1 MTISR
6 RQMLAAG
13 AAIAAVPA
21 LPVGSAFA
29 QQAAPAAPAVQSPGW
44 FRHKV
49 GDITVTAIGDG
60 FVQRP
65 LEGFVRNVT
74 VADVQKA
81 LTDQGLSP
89 AHIRVPYTSLVVQSG
104 SRVILLDTGNGQFAP
119 GPMSGQ
125 WMSNF
130 RAAGFTPEAVT
141 DVVISHFHGD
151 HINGLRNKDG
161 AAVFPNAQ
169 VLVPEGEWAFWM
181 DDARMNNAPEAMK
194 GAFNNVRRVF
204 SPFKDVTRFAWDK
217 EVAPGV
223 ASVRADGHSPGH
235 TTFLITSGSGRMMY
249 VADITN
255 APLLFARN
263 PEWQVMFDM
272 DAQKAIETRKRIL
285 DMTSADKIRTAFYHG
300 PFPSV
305 GQIARDGSGYRL
317 DLLPWQDAL

>member
-1 MTISR
+1 
-6 RQMLAAG
+6 MLPGG
-13 AAIAAVPA
+13 AAQ
-21 LPVGSAFA
+21 A
-29 QQAAPAAPAVQSPGW
+29 QTAAAPAGQSPGW
-44 FRHKV
+44 FRYKV

-65 LEGFVRNVT
+65 LDGFIRNVAL
-74 VADVQKA
+74 ADVQKSLA
-81 LTDQGLSP
+81 DQGLAST
-89 AHIRVPYTSLVVQSG
+89 HIRVPYTSLVLNTG
-104 SRVILLDTGNGQFAP
+104 SRVVLLDTGNGQFAP
-119 GPMSGQ
+119 GAMSGQ

-130 RAAGFTPEAVT
+130 RAAGFTPEMVT

-181 DDARMNNAPEAMK
+181 DDARMNNAPDAMK
-194 GAFNNVRRVF
+194 GAFNNARRVF
-204 SPFKDVTRFAWDK
+204 SPFKDVTRFTWDR

-223 ASVRADGHSPGH
+223 TTVRADGHSPGH
-235 TTFLITSGSGRMMY
+235 TTFLITSGNGRMMY

-255 APLLFARN
+255 KPALFARN

-272 DAQKAIETRKRIL
+272 DAPKAVETRKRIL

>member
-6 RQMLAAG
+6 RHMLAAG
-13 AAIAAVPA
+13 AAVAAIPS
-21 LPVGSAFA
+21 LPTASAFA
-29 QQAAPAAPAVQSPGW
+29 QQAAPTAPSGQSPGW

-65 LEGFVRNVT
+65 LEGFVRNAS

-89 AHIRVPYTSLVVQSG
+89 AHIRVPYTSLVVSTG

-119 GPMSGQ
+119 GANSGQ

-161 AAVFPNAQ
+161 EQVFKKAQ
-169 VLVPEGEWAFWM
+169 VLAPEAEWAFWM
-181 DDARMNNAPEAMK
+181 DDARMNNAPDAMK
-194 GAFNNVRRVF
+194 GAFQNARRVF
-204 SPFKDVTRFAWDK
+204 APIKDVTRFDWDK
-217 EVAPGV
+217 EVVPGIT
-223 ASVRADGHSPGH
+223 SVRADGHSPGH
-235 TTFLITSGSGRMMY
+235 TAFLIASGNARMMY

-255 APLLFARN
+255 TPILFARN

-272 DAQKAIETRKRIL
+272 DAQKAIEARKRIL
-285 DMTSADKIRTAFYHG
+285 DMASADKIRCAFYHG
-300 PFPSV
+300 PFPAV
-305 GQIARDGSGYRL
+305 GQVARDGAGYRL
-317 DLLPWQDAL
+317 DMLPWQDAL